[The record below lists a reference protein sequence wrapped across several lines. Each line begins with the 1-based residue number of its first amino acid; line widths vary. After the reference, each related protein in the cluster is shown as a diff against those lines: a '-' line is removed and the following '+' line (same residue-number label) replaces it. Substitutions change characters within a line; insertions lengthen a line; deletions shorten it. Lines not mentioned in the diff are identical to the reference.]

1 MTGFPIAFVSNNEAV
16 AISQDVVS
24 HLKVA
29 SLNSNS
35 PMDQLIIERA
45 NAGYCLNPHSNIE
58 ILQSYGGGQSGGLVQ
73 VWNWI
78 KNSQQLAA
86 QQKCQFGSGI
96 IAVLP
101 SLLYHQSQSPQRQL
115 QQQQQVI
122 EEAQQQKK
130 KHNRSSGGNFNATES
145 SSAGNNNKKSQQ
157 QSSQHQRS
165 HRASTAAMAYTAQ
178 INSQLSFTQIT
189 NSAMP
194 DSIII
199 PSSQS
204 LQSYQLS
211 QQQQKQQQQQHRIQ
225 GLGITGGSEQQQHQ
239 LMGDHNQI
247 VVVDG
252 DGDISK
258 ADRELALLLISWDYG
273 LDAMNQIDQMTA
285 QGSQDSCL
293 QAAAICF
300 INGDISAAIDCVKAI
315 NGEGGDQTAI
325 LIAFSGI
332 QQMQSFLQNNNHK
345 AGTSNFQHQVKML
358 DLLRKLS
365 DQIQQKWIRF
375 ILELVVNNGDLLK
388 VLLSVE
394 YNNGSESGLS
404 MTEVLQIGLMALNGS
419 QLGLLLQHCV
429 QVSKALGL
437 VEGLLV
443 TGLVIRDGVEIIQKF
458 LTRSDDLQ
466 SVALLLSLFNED
478 SFNAREEV
486 TAQDVQTGLQFLQE
500 CIQNY
505 QQFLN
510 RLEMFNQRCRFD
522 LERKRQYRRWSPNGG
537 GSDSTQLQYGKSP
550 GALSVGNKA
559 SPEMTVEKQV
569 QAAFER
575 LNSIQPQLYL
585 KCHYCNQSITQESIF
600 VPGIGVVGNKE
611 RSAATSSSGANLPL
625 HKSFNAAVNTGAMS
639 RLSSA
644 GVGGGSGSDSLSN
657 SSPWSF
663 QYQQH
668 NISGHPNLKP
678 NACPNCRKSLPK
690 CSICLLPMGLP
701 LDTVLSGED
710 GISDDPVRYWFS
722 WCPKCRHGGHAV
734 HLSQWFKQHS
744 VCPVGDCQCQCF
756 AVGRQLES

>member
-1 MTGFPIAFVSNNEAV
+1 MTGSPVAFVSNNEAV
-16 AISQDVVS
+16 AISQEVVS
-24 HLKVA
+24 RLKVA

-35 PMDQLIIERA
+35 SMDQLLIERA

-58 ILQSYGGGQSGGLVQ
+58 ILQSRGGQSGGLVQ

-78 KNSQQLAA
+78 RNCQQLAV

-101 SLLYHQSQSPQRQL
+101 SPLYHISQSPKR
-115 QQQQQVI
+115 QQQQQFN
-122 EEAQQQKK
+122 EESLQQKK

-157 QSSQHQRS
+157 QSSQHQRQ

-199 PSSQS
+199 PSQS
-204 LQSYQLS
+204 IQSYQQS
-211 QQQQKQQQQQHRIQ
+211 QQQQKQQQQHRIQ

-239 LMGDHNQI
+239 LIEDHNQI

-252 DGDISK
+252 DGDSSR
-258 ADRELALLLISWDYG
+258 ADRELALQLIGWDYG
-273 LDAMNQIDQMTA
+273 LDAINQINQMTA
-285 QGSQDSCL
+285 KGSQDSCL

-300 INGDISAAIDCVKAI
+300 INGDIPAAIDCVKAI
-315 NGEGGDQTAI
+315 NGESGDQTAI

-332 QQMQSFLQNNNHK
+332 QQMQLFYQNNNHK
-345 AGTSNFQHQVKML
+345 AGASYYQHQVKVL

-365 DQIQQKWIRF
+365 DQLSQKWIRF

-388 VLLSVE
+388 VLLSVDF
-394 YNNGSESGLS
+394 NNSSQSGLS
-404 MTEVLQIGLMALNGS
+404 MTEVLQIGLMALNDS

-429 QVSKALGL
+429 EVSKAHGL
-437 VEGLLV
+437 AEGLLV

-458 LTRSDDLQ
+458 LTQSDDLQ
-466 SVALLLSLFNED
+466 SAALLLSLFNED
-478 SFNAREEV
+478 TFSARDQG
-486 TAQDVQTGLQFLQE
+486 TAEDVQMGLQFLQE

-611 RSAATSSSGANLPL
+611 RSAATSFSGANLPL
-625 HKSFNAAVNTGAMS
+625 HKSFNAVVNTGAMS

-701 LDTVLSGED
+701 LDTVLSAED
-710 GISDDPVRYWFS
+710 GVSDDPVRYWFS

-756 AVGRQLES
+756 IVGRQVEPQ